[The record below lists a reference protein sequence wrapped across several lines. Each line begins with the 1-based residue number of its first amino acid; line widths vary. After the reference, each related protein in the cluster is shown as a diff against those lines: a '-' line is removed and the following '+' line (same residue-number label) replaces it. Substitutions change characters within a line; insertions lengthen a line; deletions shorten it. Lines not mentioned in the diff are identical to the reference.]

1 MKKELLDENSHIEV
15 NIHRVVNTWYVLPC
29 VGCHAL
35 DRYLPNAVWNMDI
48 DCCNCRFFCLIL
60 SINPTELNQI

>member
-35 DRYLPNAVWNMDI
+35 DRYLPNAVWILIVAIVD
-48 DCCNCRFFCLIL
+48 FFA
-60 SINPTELNQI
+60 